1 MNHPC
6 PRWEIEYGSRFS
18 VLSCQVRGI
27 KFYDLSHVGAREGDG
42 VFLEREPSNP
52 HDPNCVGVFMR
63 GGGGR
68 RMLGHVARQAAE
80 WLSPMLLGPFRI
92 TT

>member
-1 MNHPC
+1 MAAD
-6 PRWEIEYGSRFS
+6 SLLAFF
-18 VLSCQVRGI
+18 SCQVRGI
-27 KFYDLSHVGAREGDG
+27 KFYDLSNIGAREGER

-52 HDPNCVGVFMR
+52 HHPNCVGVFLG

-92 TT
+92 TA